1 MTHLGRRGRPP
12 TSVPWLLGA
21 VLGAV
26 LLAACAPATPDSQ
39 AWRASAVQTLEDT
52 SSQLATMQLTVEQE
66 RRDRL
71 PGRYAVTVAVDSEEQ
86 AAKAAESLTSRQP
99 PGAERRAYD
108 RVSGLLDDAQS
119 LISEAR
125 IALVDGRTQVYPS
138 LLRRLD
144 RLGART
150 DRETERLR

>member
-1 MTHLGRRGRPP
+1 LV
-12 TSVPWLLGA
+12 SWLLGA
-21 VLGAV
+21 VVGAV

-52 SSQLATMQLTVEQE
+52 SSQLATMRLTVEQE
-66 RRDRL
+66 RQDRL
-71 PGRYAVTVAVDSEEQ
+71 PGRYAVAVAVDSEEQ
-86 AAKAAESLTSRQP
+86 AATAAESLTSQQP

-108 RVSGLLDDAQS
+108 RVSSLLDDAQS

-125 IALVDGRTQVYPS
+125 IALVAGRTPEYPS